1 MKMYFVTAAAL
12 ISIIIIN
19 TSCTHYYYAPSA
31 NNVPLFKQ
39 KKEARIQAQ
48 SSDGN
53 EYSGFDIQT
62 AYALSNH
69 AAMQLN
75 IFHASGNDGEYGS
88 GSGLYV
94 EAAGGYYMPSYN
106 KHWIFETY
114 AGLGLGGVKNK
125 YGTYGDLEESKTSVT
140 KFFIQPSYGFTS
152 NHFDMALSS
161 KFSLVTTGVN
171 HSTLTKA
178 NNEFYYTQVNS
189 LKGKSF
195 FFWEPGVIIKAG
207 FKNIKFITQV
217 TYSVNSHT
225 IQIVDNTNVSF
236 GVVIPFIIK

>member
-1 MKMYFVTAAAL
+1 MIKYFFTTAVL
-12 ISIIIIN
+12 ISIAIIN

-31 NNVPLFKQ
+31 NNVPLFKE

-48 SSDGN
+48 SSEGN

-75 IFHASGNDGEYGS
+75 LFHASGNDGEYGS

-94 EAAGGYYMPSYN
+94 EAAGGYYMPSHN
-106 KHWIFETY
+106 KHWVFETY
-114 AGLGLGGVKNK
+114 AGLGLGGVKNM
-125 YGTYGDLEESKTSVT
+125 YGNFRKAEESKTSVT

-161 KFSLVTTGVN
+161 KFSMIMTGVN

-178 NNEFYYTQVNS
+178 NNEFYYTEVNS

-207 FKNIKFITQV
+207 FKNVKFITQV
-217 TYSVNSHT
+217 TCTVNNQT
-225 IQIVDNTNVSF
+225 MQIVDDTNLSF
-236 GVVIPFIIK
+236 GVAMPFIIK